1 MNRSIKLSILPALL
15 LAFAT
20 AAFANTI
27 TFYSSNTTVSYVGY
41 TAGSETTGAHNL
53 TTLPSGGLTVYT
65 STSLPGVLLP
75 TYYLSPGGV
84 WAPAISGSSWV
95 GNDSGDGPSG
105 STVAQQ
111 GYYTYVASFIATP
124 GPYNISIAVQGDDTA
139 EVFLNG
145 AQVVHFASV
154 GNDSKCADGGSGPTC
169 TLIPAYTVS
178 LTGVP
183 LDSTNVLTIIND
195 QDFGL
200 SASGVDLALTA
211 TATPEPGSLLLL
223 GTGLFC
229 LAFLAFRK
237 AKPGMGLNR

>member
-27 TFYSSNTTVSYVGY
+27 TFYSSDTTVSYVGY

-53 TTLPSGGLTVYT
+53 TTPPSGGLTVYT
-65 STSLPGVLLP
+65 SLPGGLLP
-75 TYYLSPGGV
+75 TYNLSPGV
-84 WAPAISGSSWV
+84 WAAAISGSSWV
-95 GNDSGDGPSG
+95 GNDPGDGPSG

-111 GYYTYVASFIATP
+111 GYYTYVASFSATP

-178 LTGVP
+178 LTGVT
-183 LDSTNVLTIIND
+183 LDSTNVLTIIDD

-200 SASGVDLALTA
+200 SGSGVDLALTA